1 MPLIVCGVGA
11 KCMAA
16 NAISLAEWHMQLHTD
31 YSLRVVVRPEDV
43 AWSASP
49 EPGVDRRR
57 LERDGDEV
65 ARATSIVRYA
75 PGSRFAAHT
84 HGGGEEILVLE
95 GVFSDEHGDYPAG
108 TYLRNPIGTRH
119 TPFSEPGTTLLVK
132 LRQFDAADTTTLRLN
147 TQSIPAQAGAA
158 AGVTV
163 YPLHQHGSEIVR
175 LLRFAPG
182 ASTTVSVGS
191 GGEEILVLEG
201 QLSDPFG
208 DYPAG
213 TWLRNPAGGVY
224 TRYTAQGC
232 LLYTKVGHLPQP

>member
-16 NAISLAEWHMQLHTD
+16 NAVSLAEWHMQLHTD

-158 AGVTV
+158 AAAKKFWCSKASFLTHSATTPPALGCGIQPVAYTPATPPKVACFTPKSATCRNPKPITV
-163 YPLHQHGSEIVR
+163 R
-175 LLRFAPG
+175 K
-182 ASTTVSVGS
+182 
-191 GGEEILVLEG
+191 
-201 QLSDPFG
+201 
-208 DYPAG
+208 
-213 TWLRNPAGGVY
+213 TWLEF
-224 TRYTAQGC
+224 C
-232 LLYTKVGHLPQP
+232 KVRPSGFDASP